1 MPRNKKIKNEYRQ
14 LLKLRDQYEYNLK
27 YDKEKLETLFIKNK
41 VEHKALKKEII
52 VMENRYPSL
61 KNSLVT
67 RTSMPAKLPGG
78 TYSGSFK
85 SVTDQYPHGHGTFW
99 YSDGK
104 VYSGGWKNNQ
114 YHGEG
119 TCTFSDGTEFISK
132 YKNNKPVGQ
141 VTVTYSDGK
150 KWVGQWKDGKENG
163 QGTLTL
169 PTGKKYV
176 GEFKDGSENGR
187 GILTD
192 KKKFFIEEGTF
203 QEGFLIEGSETS
215 YHGKNIV
222 KEIGKWKLSKGVCS
236 EFISGKGE
244 MLYYKK
250 KIDLKN
256 NNYFGYQRGI
266 FDPNGILIKGTILN
280 ATLIDYSAY
289 ESIKKIIFT
298 GKMRSLKNIEFTIN

>member
-41 VEHKALKKEII
+41 VEHKAIKKEII

-67 RTSMPAKLPGG
+67 RTIMPAKLPGG

-132 YKNNKPVGQ
+132 YMSFQ
-141 VTVTYSDGK
+141 
-150 KWVGQWKDGKENG
+150 
-163 QGTLTL
+163 LT
-169 PTGKKYV
+169 
-176 GEFKDGSENGR
+176 
-187 GILTD
+187 
-192 KKKFFIEEGTF
+192 
-203 QEGFLIEGSETS
+203 
-215 YHGKNIV
+215 
-222 KEIGKWKLSKGVCS
+222 
-236 EFISGKGE
+236 ISP
-244 MLYYKK
+244 
-250 KIDLKN
+250 I
-256 NNYFGYQRGI
+256 
-266 FDPNGILIKGTILN
+266 
-280 ATLIDYSAY
+280 SV
-289 ESIKKIIFT
+289 
-298 GKMRSLKNIEFTIN
+298 